1 MRGGLLGV
9 RGVGSAKRASM
20 APPDG
25 GGGRRIRPPTLER
38 MPVRQAPDARSLRSD
53 AILAGLLALSSCV
66 MVALSAMTGL
76 QFTDVPI
83 WAPMVTAVLLPAPL
97 VLRRVHPVAVS
108 IVQIVIYIV
117 AGELS
122 VLELYVSQVSL
133 FMGLYSIGAWDPD
146 RRRAFWSRTVIVIV
160 MAVWL
165 ASSAVRGFLDPE
177 TGERGVSAFFAFLM
191 IQIVINAA
199 YFGAGWVFGDR
210 AWRSAVER
218 EDLAAAH
225 AEIQVQQAQLA
236 DQAVSLERL
245 RIARELHDVV
255 AHHVSAMGVQAG
267 AARRV
272 LDRDPQQASDA
283 LRHVEQSA
291 RDAIGELRSLV
302 VTLRSED
309 DGAAA
314 APGLEALETLVDSA
328 RESGQQIDLQT
339 IGSARAVT
347 PMVGLTAFRIVQEA
361 LTNARKH
368 AGPVAHVD
376 VRVRYLDDELEVEV
390 TDDGRGGGPGTHGA
404 GAGLMGM
411 RERVAALGGSLEVG
425 PRSRGGWLVRARVP
439 SPAPAP
445 RAEPAAS
452 AAGAPAS
459 ASAASASSAAPATA
473 APATSASASPA
484 PATSASAS

>member
-1 MRGGLLGV
+1 M
-9 RGVGSAKRASM
+9 S
-20 APPDG
+20 
-25 GGGRRIRPPTLER
+25 
-38 MPVRQAPDARSLRSD
+38 VRQAPDARSLRAD
-53 AILAGLLALSSCV
+53 AILAGLLALSGCV

-76 QFTDVPI
+76 QFTEVPI
-83 WAPMVTAVLLPAPL
+83 WAPLLTAVLLPAPL

-108 IVQIVIYIV
+108 LAQIVVYIV
-117 AGELS
+117 AGELE

-133 FMGLYSIGAWDPD
+133 FMGVYSIGAWDTN
-146 RRRAFWSRTVIVIV
+146 RRRAFWVRLGIVIA
-160 MAVWL
+160 MALWL

-177 TGERGVSAFFAFLM
+177 TGERGVSAFFAFLL

-210 AWRSAVER
+210 AWRSAIER
-218 EDLAAAH
+218 EQLAAAH
-225 AEIQVQQAQLA
+225 VEIQAQQVQLA
-236 DQAVSLERL
+236 EQAVSLERL

-267 AARRV
+267 AARRM
-272 LDRDPQQASDA
+272 LDRDPEKASDA

-309 DGAAA
+309 DGASA
-314 APGLEALETLVDSA
+314 APDVDALPALVEAA
-328 RESGQQIDLQT
+328 RESGQQVELHTVGDP
-339 IGSARAVT
+339 RAVT

-368 AGPVAHVD
+368 AGPVAQVD
-376 VRVRYLDDELEVEV
+376 VRVRYLDDVVEVEV

-425 PRSRGGWLVRARVP
+425 PRSRGGWLVRASIP
-439 SPAPAP
+439 SPAPTGA
-445 RAEPAAS
+445 RAAVP
-452 AAGAPAS
+452 APAS
-459 ASAASASSAAPATA
+459 AD
-473 APATSASASPA
+473 ASPA
-484 PATSASAS
+484 AAG